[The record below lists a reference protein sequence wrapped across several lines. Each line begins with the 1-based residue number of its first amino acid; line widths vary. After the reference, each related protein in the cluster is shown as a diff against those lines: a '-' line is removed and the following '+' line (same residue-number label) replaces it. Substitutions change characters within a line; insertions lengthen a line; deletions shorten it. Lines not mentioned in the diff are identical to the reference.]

1 VSNMGAS
8 PEELQR
14 RNYSQTT
21 TRTYLRAV
29 AGFAKHFGKAPDQL
43 GPDEIRRYQAHLIE
57 ERRIGVRTAANH
69 TAALRFFFVKTL
81 KRPYALEEVPYPK
94 RPRRLPI
101 VLSQEEAIALINS
114 AKNLY
119 HRAMLETLYSTGMR
133 RAELCQLKVEDIDSH
148 RMVIHIRQG
157 KGGKD
162 RDVPL
167 SANLLETLRAYW
179 RWMRP
184 KIYLFPGTV
193 NNWRADKPITTK
205 NVWEACAEAARR
217 AGITKRVSP
226 HLLRHSFAT
235 HLLENGADL
244 LTVQALLGHTDLKHT
259 AIYLHLSA
267 RHLKAAGRGFFL
279 FLRPSATFSGRISLW
294 RLEMSSARATIS
306 PKVSS
311 GSGRIKALDC
321 ARKLAEDPDLPP
333 ATERI
338 LVGGLGVLRIGIAD
352 ALVDFFV
359 LAVLI
364 VVVLALLPDVIRRI
378 ADDHGNRR
386 LLDVP

>member
-1 VSNMGAS
+1 MTHLRKMML
-8 PEELQR
+8 EELQR

-21 TRTYLRAV
+21 TRAYLRAV
-29 AGFAKHFGKAPDQL
+29 AGFAQHFGKPPDQL

-133 RAELCQLKVEDIDSH
+133 RAELCQLEVEDIDSH

-167 SANLLETLRAYW
+167 SANLLETLRA
-179 RWMRP
+179 
-184 KIYLFPGTV
+184 
-193 NNWRADKPITTK
+193 
-205 NVWEACAEAARR
+205 
-217 AGITKRVSP
+217 
-226 HLLRHSFAT
+226 
-235 HLLENGADL
+235 
-244 LTVQALLGHTDLKHT
+244 
-259 AIYLHLSA
+259 
-267 RHLKAAGRGFFL
+267 
-279 FLRPSATFSGRISLW
+279 
-294 RLEMSSARATIS
+294 
-306 PKVSS
+306 
-311 GSGRIKALDC
+311 
-321 ARKLAEDPDLPP
+321 
-333 ATERI
+333 
-338 LVGGLGVLRIGIAD
+338 
-352 ALVDFFV
+352 
-359 LAVLI
+359 
-364 VVVLALLPDVIRRI
+364 
-378 ADDHGNRR
+378 
-386 LLDVP
+386 